1 MVEPVTLKVNG
12 SSTWLNDSNT
22 KLITLYCPSTTVK
35 SMHNCEDNTDY
46 KIPTGKKFIILHMM
60 WTHTSDTQL
69 YLDFNT
75 TADTDAGGTQIYSS
89 TINEV
94 GLEDHTF
101 IEISAGN
108 YLNHE
113 NGLAL

>member
-46 KIPTGKKFIILHMM
+46 KIPTGKNL
-60 WTHTSDTQL
+60 
-69 YLDFNT
+69 
-75 TADTDAGGTQIYSS
+75 
-89 TINEV
+89 
-94 GLEDHTF
+94 
-101 IEISAGN
+101 
-108 YLNHE
+108 
-113 NGLAL
+113 